1 MLPFFFAHP
10 PDDTMQVSFFAMAS
24 IMEDSKVSFFVVID
38 LVFFNIYF
46 KVLLYGTGLFYVQ
59 FVVLFGTFCYLL
71 ESTGSCE
78 LSIQG

>member
-1 MLPFFFAHP
+1 
-10 PDDTMQVSFFAMAS
+10 MQVSFFAMAS
-24 IMEDSKVSFFVVID
+24 IMEDSEVSPFVVID
-38 LVFFNIYF
+38 LVFFNNYF

-59 FVVLFGTFCYLL
+59 FVVLFVTFCCLL